1 MTEAA
6 FPVLGAAFV
15 VLIVLPASAV
25 LAKLGLLLIERIGA
39 RGPLDSL
46 NLRYVLLTGSSF
58 LPLVWFLSAG
68 VHQAETGQSAL
79 SCLLKHEQG
88 GLCFEPASFAMLL
101 AAIAGLAALRSLR
114 RSGRVSVASSPAALD
129 LADRIEKLVDATGS
143 LRGVRGRVVVTEE
156 SGFTIG
162 TRGVLSPTVFISVA
176 FAAKLTDSM
185 LCSALGHEQE
195 HVRTL
200 DPLRYLLLHFALLVN
215 PCGRYFLASHAARW
229 KAARET
235 YCDREAVIHGASPL
249 PLADAIVRAARP
261 TLREAAALGARDTA
275 VLELRIKMLLAFAEC
290 APKRL
295 RTESRSAIPVAL
307 MLLVMTVLL
316 PHQTGTGA
324 LDALHSG
331 AEHALTYVWR

>member
-15 VLIVLPASAV
+15 VLIVLPASAL
-25 LAKLGLLLIERIGA
+25 LAKLGLVLVERLGA
-39 RGPLDSL
+39 RGPLESL
-46 NLRYVLLTGSSF
+46 NLRYVLLAGSSF
-58 LPLVWFLSAG
+58 LPLGWFLSAG
-68 VHQAETGQSAL
+68 VHQAETGHSAL

-101 AAIAGLAALRSLR
+101 AAVAGMAALRSLR
-114 RSGRVSVASSPAALD
+114 RNGKVSVANSAAAVRLT
-129 LADRIEKLVDATGS
+129 ARIEGLVGGS
-143 LRGVRGRVVVTEE
+143 TSLVALRGRVLVTEDE
-156 SGFTIG
+156 GFTIG
-162 TRGVLSPTVFISVA
+162 TRGVVRPVVFIGVS
-176 FAAKLTDSM
+176 FAARLTDSM

-195 HVRTL
+195 HVRSL
-200 DPLRYLLLHFALLVN
+200 DPVRYLLLHFALLVN
-215 PCGRYFLASHAARW
+215 PCGRFLLAPHAARW
-229 KAARET
+229 KGARET

-290 APKRL
+290 APRKL
-295 RTESRSAIPVAL
+295 RAESRSAIPVTL

-316 PHQTGTGA
+316 PHQTGTAA
-324 LDALHSG
+324 LDALHAG
-331 AEHALTYVWR
+331 AEQALTYVWP

>member
-15 VLIVLPASAV
+15 VLIVLPASSL
-25 LAKLGLLLIERIGA
+25 LAKLGLMLVERLGA

-46 NLRYVLLTGSSF
+46 NIRYVLLTGSSF

-88 GLCFEPASFAMLL
+88 GLCFEPASFATLL
-101 AAIAGLAALRSLR
+101 AAIAGMAALRSLR
-114 RSGRVSVASSPAALD
+114 RNGRVLVANSAVARR
-129 LADRIEKLVDATGS
+129 LADRVEKLVGASSS
-143 LRGVRGRVVVTEE
+143 LHGLRGRVAVTEDQ
-156 SGFTIG
+156 GFTIG
-162 TRGVLSPTVFISVA
+162 TRGVVRPAVFIGVP

-195 HVRTL
+195 HVRSL

-215 PCGRYFLASHAARW
+215 PCGRFLLAPHAARW
-229 KAARET
+229 KGARET

-290 APKRL
+290 APRKL
-295 RTESRSAIPVAL
+295 RAESRAAIPAAL
-307 MLLVMTVLL
+307 MLLFVTVLL
-316 PHQTGTGA
+316 PHRTGSAA
-324 LDALHSG
+324 LDALHAG
-331 AEHALTYVWR
+331 AEQALTYVWH